1 MSSVIFSIIMPTYN
15 SEKTIR
21 FSLNSI
27 NEQIYDKSKIE
38 CLVIDGG
45 STDQTL
51 NIARE
56 YSFVKI
62 LKNKKR
68 LPEFAKKIG
77 FENAAGKYVIK
88 MDSDEAFS
96 NNGILAARERAF
108 AAFPDAHIL
117 VANELRYKKSVNNGI
132 AGNYLN
138 GCGDP
143 FTYFIYKQKRTFLET
158 YRSNIANSYD
168 NGFNVLCFGRADK
181 RPIADGGT
189 TTVDLEFVKS
199 KFADEISNINFIC
212 SVSDKVFDITHKCI
226 CIENDVV
233 FHRSDLKLTGYLKK
247 INFRIA
253 NNIFAKEESGFS
265 SRSASKGHKKYL
277 FPLYTISFVF
287 PLIDSIRLSVE
298 YKDIFMLFHI
308 FYCYYTCFYIAWCM
322 LLKLFKVKKINKEY

>member
-1 MSSVIFSIIMPTYN
+1 MSSIVFSIIMPTFN

-27 NEQIYDKSKIE
+27 NEQSYDKSKIE

-62 LKNKKR
+62 FKNEKR

-77 FENAAGKYVIK
+77 FENASGKYVIK

-96 NNGILAARERAF
+96 GNGILAARERAF

-117 VANELRYKKSVNNGI
+117 VANELRYKKSVSSGV
-132 AGNYLN
+132 AGNYIN

-143 FTYFIYKQKRTFLET
+143 FTYFIYKQKRTVLET
-158 YRSNIANSYD
+158 YKNNISDTRD
-168 NGFNVLCFGRADK
+168 NGINALSFGAADK

-189 TTVDLEFVKS
+189 TTVDLDFIKS
-199 KFADEISNINFIC
+199 KFADEISNINFVC
-212 SVSDKVFDITHKCI
+212 SVSDKIFDVTHKCI

-233 FHRSDLKLTGYLKK
+233 FHRSNSKFKGYLKK
-247 INFRIA
+247 INFRIV
-253 NNIFAKEESGFS
+253 NNIFSKEESGFS
-265 SRSASKGHKKYL
+265 SRSVSNGFKKYL
-277 FPLYTISFVF
+277 FPIYTISFVF

-298 YKDIFMLFHI
+298 YKDAFMLLHM

-322 LLKLFKVKKINKEY
+322 LLKLFKIKKTNKEY